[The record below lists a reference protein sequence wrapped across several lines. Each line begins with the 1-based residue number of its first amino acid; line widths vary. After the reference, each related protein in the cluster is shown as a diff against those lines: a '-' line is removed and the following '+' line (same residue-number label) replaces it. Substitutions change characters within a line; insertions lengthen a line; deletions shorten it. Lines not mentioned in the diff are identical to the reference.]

1 MLPKRSNSL
10 VVVVSIIN
18 FKTTAMSFVNKNSVV
33 IFLLLLIILVIVYS
47 LHVKYI
53 YLNAEGQKRAVC
65 LARSLVKLHE
75 KEGTLP
81 SDFLKESGFFFGDRR
96 NVAFQLRIK
105 NKSDF
110 EIEYRPRSTW
120 IFQLS
125 EAKSQVLKIYWNEKM
140 NDIRIVSSIE
150 LP

>member
-1 MLPKRSNSL
+1 MSL
-10 VVVVSIIN
+10 
-18 FKTTAMSFVNKNSVV
+18 VNKNSLL
-33 IFLLLLIILVIVYS
+33 IFLLSLIILAVVYS
-47 LHVKYI
+47 LHVKYL
-53 YLNAEGQKRAVC
+53 YLNAEGQKRAVF

-75 KEGTLP
+75 KEGILP

-96 NVAFQLRIK
+96 NVVFQLRIK
-105 NKSDF
+105 NESDF

-120 IFQLS
+120 VFQLS

-140 NDIRIVSSIE
+140 NDIRIESSIK